1 MYIQKVMNKQK
12 VDWKI
17 FILLNEYNFS
27 EVLIIHS
34 NFFDILRTRCIVNS
48 SLMLRYRVFEEN
60 IYLSQIIFINIIIF
74 ENKNVIFL

>member
-34 NFFDILRTRCIVNS
+34 NFL
-48 SLMLRYRVFEEN
+48 
-60 IYLSQIIFINIIIF
+60 IF
-74 ENKNVIFL
+74 